1 MSSKTYW
8 GDLYPFSQIFDSRYL
23 IYRGGEIKIERGD
36 GGEREGQ
43 ERFDFEVAIP
53 IFYETKP
60 LFDLRH

>member
-36 GGEREGQ
+36 GGEKKEQ

-53 IFYETKP
+53 IF
-60 LFDLRH
+60 L